1 MTTSSPSTPAI
12 LSSNSS
18 TPSPATQS
26 HLVQSMSSPAFPT
39 QHGLISND
47 TSSQVVSNG
56 AALGSGI
63 LPPSVCSLM
72 TPKIE
77 DCLLSNSA
85 MRTGQQNV
93 THPAATMP
101 GDGPMPSPLPHDVLA
116 QVITPPAGMTTVNGL
131 HHGSGDLRRSRR
143 PFKPSTV
150 WDHFLKLSDGNVQCV
165 HCAKILKRKD
175 SSTKTMWGHLRAIHF
190 KGRDWTALQQ
200 QAQAANNPASDPYAN
215 MDDSLLT
222 DTSIGSTQ
230 SWLEEQLGISSSP
243 SHDENQVDTR
253 GDSCNIEFSDLE
265 PQEGGGVKRH
275 SDMSATT
282 DSGTSTQ
289 SDVKRN
295 RPTGYSPGAHYV
307 NDVYV
312 NTVKPGATNGL
323 TAVRAALSQQQKNAD
338 DKKTMNFLAMIPR
351 SSEVIN
357 ITAGF
362 SGEEDGAANSTE
374 CNSTIEEN
382 GEECSSEGTSR
393 SAGVA
398 ASGSA
403 PAPGRVNNQ
412 LSTAA
417 LLSAASN
424 DPFMYMAAANA
435 VAASG
440 MNCGDKMASTF
451 SLMDGDCVVTLMRVA
466 AELGC
471 TFLFHCRDGQSH
483 FCFEAN
489 DIAAERLRGPEL
501 SLVDIG
507 NEVRVTEW
515 NAGVELESEMWKKTD
530 WAQFTWAIRGKC
542 QKVLLKR

>member
-1 MTTSSPSTPAI
+1 MFTCAAEMTSSSPSTPAT
-12 LSSNSS
+12 SSGSN
-18 TPSPATQS
+18 TPSPAAQN
-26 HLVQSMSSPAFPT
+26 HLMQSMSSPAFAT
-39 QHGLISND
+39 HLGLMSSGSSGAMVSDKAASDPWIVPPSMCSLLRPGVEGRSLSSARMANGPQNGMP
-47 TSSQVVSNG
+47 SSQ
-56 AALGSGI
+56 AMAFSGPT
-63 LPPSVCSLM
+63 PPTVQ
-72 TPKIE
+72 
-77 DCLLSNSA
+77 
-85 MRTGQQNV
+85 R
-93 THPAATMP
+93 
-101 GDGPMPSPLPHDVLA
+101 DVLT
-116 QVITPPAGMTTVNGL
+116 QVMAPPGVVTSVNG
-131 HHGSGDLRRSRR
+131 HHPQGARGERRTRR
-143 PFKPSTV
+143 PS
-150 WDHFLKLSDGNVQCV
+150 Q
-165 HCAKILKRKD
+165 R

-215 MDDSLLT
+215 MDESLLT

-243 SHDENQVDTR
+243 SHDENQLDTR

-275 SDMSATT
+275 SDTP
-282 DSGTSTQ
+282 TQ
-289 SDVKRN
+289 PYVKRN
-295 RPTGYSPGAHYV
+295 RPTGYSPS
-307 NDVYV
+307 
-312 NTVKPGATNGL
+312 ATITNEMYANAAKLGPSNGL
-323 TAVRAALSQQQKNAD
+323 TAVRAALSQQQRNTD
-338 DKKTMNFLAMIPR
+338 DVTFIKKTMNFLAMIPH

-362 SGEEDGAANSTE
+362 SGEEDGTANSA
-374 CNSTIEEN
+374 IDEN

-403 PAPGRVNNQ
+403 PTPGGDNNQ
-412 LSTAA
+412 LNTAA
-417 LLSAASN
+417 LLSAATN
-424 DPFMYMAAANA
+424 DPFMYMAAANT

-440 MNCGDKMASTF
+440 MNSGDKMASTF

-489 DIAAERLRGPEL
+489 EISAERLRGPQL
-501 SLVDIG
+501 SFIDVG

-515 NAGVELESEMWKKTD
+515 NAGIELESEMWKKTD
-530 WAQFTWAIRGKC
+530 WTQFTWAIRGKC
-542 QKVLLKR
+542 QKALLKR

>member
-1 MTTSSPSTPAI
+1 MTTSSPPTPAI
-12 LSSNSS
+12 LSSNSN

-39 QHGLISND
+39 HHGLISND
-47 TSSQVVSNG
+47 SSSPVVSTG
-56 AALGSGI
+56 AALASGI
-63 LPPSVCSLM
+63 MPPSVCSLM

-77 DCLLSNSA
+77 DCLLPNSA

-93 THPAATMP
+93 TLPAATMP
-101 GDGPMPSPLPHDVLA
+101 GDGPMPSALPHDVLA
-116 QVITPPAGMTTVNGL
+116 QVITPPAGMTNVNGL

-215 MDDSLLT
+215 MDESLLT

-243 SHDENQVDTR
+243 SHDENQLDTR

-275 SDMSATT
+275 SDVSATT

-295 RPTGYSPGAHYV
+295 RPTGYSPGAHYA
-307 NDVYV
+307 NDVFV
-312 NTVKPGATNGL
+312 NTVKQGATNGL
-323 TAVRAALSQQQKNAD
+323 TAVRAALSQQQKSAD

-362 SGEEDGAANSTE
+362 SGEEDGTANSTE

-398 ASGSA
+398 ASG
-403 PAPGRVNNQ
+403 
-412 LSTAA
+412 
-417 LLSAASN
+417 
-424 DPFMYMAAANA
+424 
-435 VAASG
+435 
-440 MNCGDKMASTF
+440 MNSGDKMASTF

-489 DIAAERLRGPEL
+489 EIAAERLRGPEL

-530 WAQFTWAIRGKC
+530 WTQFTWAIRGKC